1 MKKVLI
7 LALMVLSC
15 SALFAQSRV
24 TGRVTSAQDGSP
36 IPFASVVVKGTMT
49 GVASN
54 ENGAYVLDGVP
65 ANATLIFSS
74 IGFNDLEVVVSGRTV
89 IDAALTPNAEAL
101 EETIVVAYGT
111 AKKGTYTG
119 AASVVKQESIKDVPT
134 VSFEQALN
142 GKVAGLQM
150 TSTSG
155 QAGSTN
161 SIRIRGIGSMN
172 ASNEPLYVID
182 GVPAI
187 SGDIGQMSS
196 YTYSTNN
203 VMSTLNPADIESITV
218 LKDAAASSLYGSR
231 AANGVILVTT
241 KRGKT
246 GRPTVTFKSSVGI
259 SPDWAWVNYDPATTE
274 QSVQM
279 LYEVFWDYNY
289 YWTSKNKGNADAS
302 SANAISRM
310 QTKFNKHGYDFVA
323 TGTGR
328 YDPVKVVEYDNSGR
342 GGKYFD
348 WEKAYFGTGVYQTYD
363 LSVSGG
369 TDVATYYTSV
379 SYTKDQGRVKINA
392 YDRISGRV
400 NLTQKVGRVVELA
413 TNASVASTDRSG
425 YNDTWNNS
433 SNLFMQTRS
442 LLWGLYWPTNY
453 KTGDPWKARYG
464 SYGYNNLYYNDLW
477 SNDSKT
483 LKTSISEAL
492 TVHLI
497 PGLDAKTIFS
507 FDNTDTKDEYYIS
520 AEHFNSPTVDGQDVA
535 RAIAMDTEVRK
546 IVSSSTLSYN
556 KTFGLHTLGLLAGFE
571 AERNNTRFMRSEGK
585 NLSTSALH
593 TVATAGVLDANAYS
607 WGNAMMSILSRA
619 EYNFAN
625 RYYLSGSFRR
635 DGSSRLS
642 PQTRWGNFWSVAG
655 SWRIS
660 EESFMQNQDVISNL
674 RLRASYG
681 INGTLPSS
689 NYGWRA
695 LAAYGYNYNAAPG
708 GILSNVASD
717 DLRWEKS
724 YTYNLALE
732 YGLFDNRITGSVE
745 YFNRDSKDLLMNV
758 PISRVTG
765 FSSTLRN
772 IGEVNNHGFE
782 VELNADILRSTDFKW
797 SVGMNAAFTRSK
809 VTKLYREEGE
819 DVGQDIIWYDP
830 TGSDDLCQFI
840 YREGESM
847 LAAYGLE
854 WAGVEKSTG
863 LNLWYSNNENCDFKD
878 ENGRNIVYDFGD
890 ADEVILADL
899 VPVVHGGIN
908 TDFSWKGLTL
918 GLNFNYKI
926 GKMYD
931 GAEQN
936 TTDDGYFWER
946 IRSRNMWENRWTD
959 ANPNGTLPRIIG
971 NDSEDF
977 MQYASRH
984 VHNGNY
990 LRLKTVTLGY
1000 NLPKNIIGKLGMQN
1014 LRFYF
1019 SGQNLLTFAAWK
1031 YCDPEVNAYGT
1042 QGWGTPISRT
1052 YTFGVEFS
1060 F

>member
-15 SALFAQSRV
+15 TALFAQSRV
-24 TGRVTSAQDGSP
+24 TGRVTSSQDGSP

-54 ENGAYVLDGVP
+54 ENGAYVLDNVP
-65 ANATLIFSS
+65 SNAVLIFSS
-74 IGFNDLEVVVSGRTV
+74 IGFNDLEIQVAGRSV
-89 IDAALTPNAEAL
+89 IDAALAPNAEAL

-134 VSFEQALN
+134 VSFENALN

-150 TSTSG
+150 SSTSG
-155 QAGSTN
+155 QAGSTS

-187 SGDIGQMSS
+187 SGDAGQMSD

-231 AANGVILVTT
+231 AANGVILITT
-241 KRGKT
+241 KRGKS
-246 GRPTVTFKSSVGI
+246 GRPTVSFKASVGL

-289 YWTSKNKGNADAS
+289 YWTSKNKGNAQAS
-302 SANAISRM
+302 SENAISRIK
-310 QTKFNKHGYDFVA
+310 TKFNKHGYDFVA

-328 YDPVKVVEYDNSGR
+328 YDPVQVVEYDNSGR

-348 WEKAYFGTGVYQTYD
+348 WEKAYFHTGVYQTYD

-369 TDVATYYTSV
+369 TDVASYYTSV
-379 SYTKDQGRVKINA
+379 SYTKEQGRVKINA

-400 NLTQKVGRVVELA
+400 NLNQKVGKHVELA
-413 TNASVASTDRSG
+413 TNVNIASTDRSG
-425 YNDTWNNS
+425 YNDTWNNG

-442 LLWGLYWPTNY
+442 LLWGLYWPTDY
-453 KTGDPWKARYG
+453 KTGDPWTSRYG
-464 SYGYNNLYYNDLW
+464 SYGQNNLYYNEKW

-483 LKTSISEAL
+483 LKTSISE
-492 TVHLI
+492 TMTIHLI
-497 PGLDAKTIFS
+497 EGLDAKTIFS

-520 AEHFNSPTVDGQDVA
+520 AEHFNAPTVDGEAVA

-546 IVSSSTLSYN
+546 IVSSSTLTYN
-556 KTFGLHTLGLLAGFE
+556 KTFGAHNIGLLAGFE
-571 AERNNTRFMRSEGK
+571 AERNNTRFSRAEGK
-585 NLSTSALH
+585 NLSTSGLH

-619 EYNFAN
+619 EYNYDN

-660 EESFMQNQDVISNL
+660 NESFLQNQDVISNL

-732 YGLFDNRITGSVE
+732 FGFIDNRITGSVE

-782 VELNADILRSTDFKW
+782 VELSGDILRSNDFKW
-797 SVGMNAAFTRSK
+797 TVGLNAAFTRSK

-830 TGSDDLCQFI
+830 TGGDGLCQFI

-847 LAAYGLE
+847 LAAYGFE

-863 LNLWYSNNENCDFKD
+863 LNIWYSNNENCDFKD
-878 ENGRNIVYDFGD
+878 ENGRNVVYDYGD

-899 VPVVHGGIN
+899 VPIVHGGIN
-908 TDFSWKGLTL
+908 SDFSWKGLTL

-959 ANPNGTLPRIIG
+959 ANPNGSLPRIIG
-971 NDSEDF
+971 NDSEGF
-977 MQYASRH
+977 EQYASRH
-984 VHNGNY
+984 IHNGNF

-1000 NLPKNIIGKLGMQN
+1000 NLPRNIIGKIGLQN
-1014 LRFYF
+1014 MRLYF

-1042 QGWGTPISRT
+1042 QGWGTPIAKT